1 MERTG
6 DWFAER
12 PLGIEGDAGQ
22 ISDRGEPECFRPARK
37 PPSAE
42 DSYCGGEPN
51 SALLLGPRIGQRLG
65 EAGDREICRRG
76 PGAARSAEPLRPRGW
91 SATTGHLRQCSVLAL
106 DHTHRLVASGLR
118 VGAGPNVEGHPVGAG
133 EVVLRHG
140 NLLARAAERALLA

>member
-1 MERTG
+1 MPRFESFLPSQPVQSRSP
-6 DWFAER
+6 R
-12 PLGIEGDAGQ
+12 
-22 ISDRGEPECFRPARK
+22 ARK
-37 PPSAE
+37 TLIA
-42 DSYCGGEPN
+42 GPN
-51 SALLLGPRIGQRLG
+51 VALLLGPRIGQRLG

-91 SATTGHLRQCSVLAL
+91 SATTVHLRQCSVLAL

-140 NLLARAAERALLA
+140 NLLARAAERALLCLMRV

>member
-1 MERTG
+1 MLSALPGTLREAPERG
-6 DWFAER
+6 R
-12 PLGIEGDAGQ
+12 LLL
-22 ISDRGEPECFRPARK
+22 R
-37 PPSAE
+37 
-42 DSYCGGEPN
+42 EPN
-51 SALLLGPRIGQRLG
+51 AAVLLGPRIGQRLG

-133 EVVLRHG
+133 EVVLGHG
-140 NLLARAAERALLA
+140 NRLARAAERALLA